1 MACGRSGWH
10 IGRRMSGGHDDTGR
24 AREAAARAALE
35 RIEPGMTIGLGSG
48 RAVWRLIELIG
59 ERWPDGTPPVRSA
72 FASNRTRE
80 LAAAQGIE
88 AVELDGATRLDLA
101 IDGADE
107 VDPQL
112 GLIKGGGAAL
122 LREKIVVTAAE
133 RFLVVAEIGKR
144 VARLGDTF
152 KLPVEVVRFG
162 WADTRRRLLDAR
174 LLPSAELRGGADQP
188 VVTDEGHYL
197 LDCEIPGEG
206 EPGALAVALKA
217 TVGVVEHGL
226 FIGLADEAL
235 LGTPDGRV
243 EVMQR
248 P

>member
-1 MACGRSGWH
+1 M
-10 IGRRMSGGHDDTGR
+10 
-24 AREAAARAALE
+24 
-35 RIEPGMTIGLGSG
+35 
-48 RAVWRLIELIG
+48 
-59 ERWPDGTPPVRSA
+59 
-72 FASNRTRE
+72 
-80 LAAAQGIE
+80 QGIE
-88 AVELDGATRLDLA
+88 AVELDGNVRLTLA

-133 RFLVVAEIGKR
+133 RFLVVAETRKR
-144 VARLGDTF
+144 VSRLGETF

-162 WADTRRRLLDAR
+162 WADTRRRLPEDADPAR
-174 LLPSAELRGGADQP
+174 LGD
-188 VVTDEGHYL
+188 
-197 LDCEIPGEG
+197 
-206 EPGALAVALKA
+206 ALKA

-235 LGTPDGRV
+235 LGKPDGQV
-243 EVMQR
+243 EVMTR